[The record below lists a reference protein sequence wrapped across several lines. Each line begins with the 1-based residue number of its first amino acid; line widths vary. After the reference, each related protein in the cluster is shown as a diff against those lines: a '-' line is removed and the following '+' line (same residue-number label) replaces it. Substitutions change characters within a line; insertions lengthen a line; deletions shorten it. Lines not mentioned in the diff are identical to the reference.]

1 MTAGSRLARLEA
13 ALPPTAAVCLWLE
26 DAHACGSYGAYL
38 ASVVHEPGPA
48 RFFDRI
54 RHQVR
59 ADARR
64 SPGRQTTEATE
75 AVARAATHEALF
87 RVLLVIEIN
96 QSMVMD
102 LGHMILAHDLLAA
115 HAPLILELDT
125 LRSDAGAADLRTS
138 PSRQLLVLALRTHI
152 ISVLASAEACTV
164 LERQYLGGH
173 GALFPDIRAWL
184 DFQVAE
190 LDLLADYAILVAAEL
205 PAAARRSAGLTE
217 SALGMPAL
225 RRATRRRAPAIAAA
239 QLARLRIETMRHEGK
254 FDAAGRLA
262 AIALERTSS
271 LG

>member
-75 AVARAATHEALF
+75 AAARAATHEALF

-115 HAPLILELDT
+115 HAPLILELDI
-125 LRSDAGAADLRTS
+125 LRSGTATSAAPAS
-138 PSRQLLVLALRTHI
+138 PSRQLLVLLLRNHL
-152 ISVLASAEACTV
+152 ISVLATAETCTI
-164 LERQYLGGH
+164 LEGRYLGGH
-173 GALFPDIRAWL
+173 GALFPDVRGWL
-184 DFQVAE
+184 DLQIAE
-190 LDLLADYAILVAAEL
+190 LERLADYAILVAAEL
-205 PAAARRSAGLTE
+205 PAAARRSARLTD
-217 SALGMPAL
+217 SSLGMATL
-225 RRATRRRAPAIAAA
+225 RRAARVRASAMVAS
-239 QLARLRIETMRHEGK
+239 RVESVRIETLRHEGK
-254 FDAAGRLA
+254 LDDAGHRA
-262 AIALERTSS
+262 ARTLERVTRP
-271 LG
+271 G